1 LMNTMI
7 HNAIHIL
14 LALGLPP
21 LLLEVITKVKALF
34 AGRGG
39 PPVLQPYYDLFK
51 LLRKGSVFSTTTTW
65 VFRAG
70 PVVGLVTT
78 LFAVLL
84 VPLATASGPISFT
97 GDLILL
103 AYLLG
108 LGRFFTASA
117 ALDTGSAFEG
127 MGAAREVTFACL
139 AEPAF
144 FLGLLVLA
152 KLSGTLHLAGMLG
165 SSLGSYW
172 PTAGASLALVLL
184 SWFIVLLV
192 ENSRI
197 PFDDPNTHL
206 ELTMIHEV
214 MVLDHSGPAFGMILY
229 GAALKLFI
237 FGALVVRLAIPVAT
251 GSPWLDWPIFVGGML
266 LVAVAVGIVESTMAR
281 LRLTHVPILL
291 VAACLLSA
299 FGVILLVR

>member
-1 LMNTMI
+1 MDTFI
-7 HNAIHIL
+7 HNAVHIL
-14 LALGLPP
+14 VALTLPP
-21 LLLEVITKVKALF
+21 LLLGVINKTKAVF
-34 AGRGG
+34 AGRVG
-39 PPVLQPYYDLFK
+39 PPLLQPYYDLAK
-51 LLRKGSVFSTTTTW
+51 LLRKGTVFSTTTTW

-70 PVVGLVTT
+70 PVVGLVTAA
-78 LFAVLL
+78 LAVLL
-84 VPLATASGPISFT
+84 IPLTGSTAPISFT

-127 MGAAREVTFACL
+127 MGAAREVTFACF
-139 AEPAF
+139 AEPAL
-144 FLGLLVLA
+144 FLGFLVVA
-152 KLSGTLHLAGMLG
+152 KLSASLRLATVLGT
-165 SSLGSYW
+165 SLGAHWTTS
-172 PTAGASLALVLL
+172 GASLILVLL
-184 SWFIVLLV
+184 SWFIVLLA

-214 MVLDHSGPAFGMILY
+214 MVLDHSGPALGMILY

-237 FGALVVRLAIPVAT
+237 FATLIVRLAVPLAT
-251 GSPWLDWPIFVGGML
+251 GSPWLDWAVFVGSMVG
-266 LVAVAVGIVESTMAR
+266 VAVVIGIVESTMAR
-281 LRLTHVPILL
+281 LRLLTIPVLL

-299 FGVILLVR
+299 FGIVLLVR

>member
-1 LMNTMI
+1 MDATIRNTVHVLM
-7 HNAIHIL
+7 A
-14 LALGLPP
+14 LALPP
-21 LLLEVITKVKALF
+21 LLPGVIAKVKALF
-34 AGRGG
+34 AGRVG
-39 PPVLQPYYDLFK
+39 PPLLQPYHDLVK
-51 LLRKGSVFSTTTTW
+51 LFRKGSVFSTTTTGM
-65 VFRAG
+65 FLAG
-70 PVVGLVTT
+70 PVVGLVTAA
-78 LFAVLL
+78 LAALL
-84 VPLATASGPISFT
+84 VPLAGDGAPVSFT

-152 KLSGTLHLAGMLG
+152 KLSGSLQLADMLG
-165 SSLGSYW
+165 ASVASHW
-172 PTAGASLALVLL
+172 ATAGAPLALVLL
-184 SWFIVLLV
+184 SWFIVLLA

-214 MVLDHSGPAFGMILY
+214 MVLDHSGPAYGMILY
-229 GAALKLFI
+229 GAAIKLFV
-237 FGALVVRLAIPVAT
+237 FGALVVRLALPVA
-251 GSPWLDWPIFVGGML
+251 GVPWIDWPAFVASL
-266 LVAVAVGIVESTMAR
+266 LAVAVAVGVVESTVAR
-281 LRLTHVPILL
+281 LRLTRVPVLL
-291 VAACLLSA
+291 VTACLLSA

>member
-1 LMNTMI
+1 MDTIVQNTV
-7 HNAIHIL
+7 HVV
-14 LALGLPP
+14 LALTLPP
-21 LLLEVITKVKALF
+21 LLPGVIAKTKALF
-34 AGRGG
+34 AGRVG
-39 PPVLQPYYDLFK
+39 PPLLQPYYDLVK
-51 LLRKGSVFSTTTTW
+51 LFRKGSVFSTTTTW

-70 PVVGLVTT
+70 PVVGLVTAA
-78 LFAVLL
+78 LAVLL
-84 VPLATASGPISFT
+84 VPLANTVPPISFT

-127 MGAAREVTFACL
+127 MGAAREVSFACL
-139 AEPAF
+139 AEPAL

-152 KLSGTLHLAGMLG
+152 RLSRSLQLAGMLS
-165 SSLGSYW
+165 SSLALHW
-172 PTAGASLALVLL
+172 PTAGAALALVLL
-184 SWFIVLLV
+184 SWFVVLLA
-192 ENSRI
+192 ENCRI

-229 GAALKLFI
+229 GAAIKLFI
-237 FGALVVRLAIPVAT
+237 FGALVVRLAFPWAT
-251 GSPWLDWPIFVGGML
+251 GSAWLDWPIFVAGML
-266 LVAVAVGIVESTMAR
+266 VVAVVVGVVESTMAR
-281 LRLTHVPILL
+281 LRLTHIPILL

-299 FGVILLVR
+299 FGVILVVR

>member
-1 LMNTMI
+1 MNTI
-7 HNAIHIL
+7 IYNAIHVL
-14 LALGLPP
+14 LALTLPP
-21 LLLEVITKVKALF
+21 LLFGVITKTKALF
-34 AGRGG
+34 AGRVG

-51 LLRKGSVFSTTTTW
+51 LFRKGSVFSTTTTW

-70 PVVGLVTT
+70 PVVGLVTAA
-78 LFAVLL
+78 LAVLL
-84 VPLATASGPISFT
+84 IPLANATAPISFT
-97 GDLILL
+97 GDLVLL

-139 AEPAF
+139 AEPAL

-152 KLSGTLHLAGMLG
+152 KLSGSLQLAGMLG
-165 SSLGSYW
+165 GSLGSHW
-172 PTAGASLALVLL
+172 ATAGASLALVLL
-184 SWFIVLLV
+184 SWFIVLLA

-229 GAALKLFI
+229 GAAIKLFI
-237 FGALVVRLAIPVAT
+237 FGALVVRLAVPAT
-251 GSPWLDWPIFVGGML
+251 GSPLLDWPLFVGAML
-266 LVAVAVGIVESTMAR
+266 AVAVVVGVVESTMAR
-281 LRLTHVPILL
+281 LRMTHVPILL

-299 FGVILLVR
+299 FGAILVVR

>member
-1 LMNTMI
+1 MNTI
-7 HNAIHIL
+7 VHNTVHVVVT
-14 LALGLPP
+14 LAFPP
-21 LLLEVITKVKALF
+21 LLLGVITKTKALF
-34 AGRGG
+34 AGRVG
-39 PPVLQPYYDLFK
+39 PPVLQPYYDLLK
-51 LLRKGSVFSTTTTW
+51 LFRKGSVFSTTTTW
-65 VFRAG
+65 VFKAG
-70 PVVGLVTT
+70 PVVALVTSVI
-78 LFAVLL
+78 AAQL
-84 VPLATASGPISFT
+84 VPIANSTAPISFT

-139 AEPAF
+139 EEPAL

-152 KLSGTLHLAGMLG
+152 KLSGTLQLASMLG
-165 SSLGSYW
+165 NSLGSQW
-172 PTAGASLALVLL
+172 TTAGASLALVLL
-184 SWFIVLLV
+184 SWFVILLA

-229 GAALKLFI
+229 GAAIKLFI
-237 FGALVVRLAIPVAT
+237 FGALVVRLAVPRAAVA
-251 GSPWLDWPIFVGGML
+251 PWLDWPIFLGGML
-266 LVAVAVGIVESTMAR
+266 GVAMVIGMVESTMAR
-281 LRLTHVPILL
+281 LRMTHVPILL

-299 FGVILLVR
+299 FGVILVVR